1 MSNRRRT
8 LSPIQE
14 QGDSCTVGLQNPGPE
29 NTSLGNNVT
38 ELTLPPHR
46 HAEENERNAS
56 WADIKMHT
64 QENMNK
70 FLSIEVLRPLALT
83 KR

>member
-1 MSNRRRT
+1 M
-8 LSPIQE
+8 
-14 QGDSCTVGLQNPGPE
+14 
-29 NTSLGNNVT
+29 T
-38 ELTLPPHR
+38 ELTLPLHR